1 MPAGLKINYGKI
13 SRILMMSLRGVISMN
28 GIIKLSGGNG
38 KQGPLLRA
46 QEMGDSLIKL
56 LRIMFKIARTLSF
69 MKFNF

>member
-38 KQGPLLRA
+38 KRGPLLRA